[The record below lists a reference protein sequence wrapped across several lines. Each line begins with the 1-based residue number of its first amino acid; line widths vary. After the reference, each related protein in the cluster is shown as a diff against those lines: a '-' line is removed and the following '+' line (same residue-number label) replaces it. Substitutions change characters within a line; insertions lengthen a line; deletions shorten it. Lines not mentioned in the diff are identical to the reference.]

1 MAGSFGLY
9 RHIRANE
16 IRSMVLLASL
26 FVMSLAIAF
35 AIIMLGVGFLMQDA
49 PALEIARHAWRLT
62 MRSAPAILIGVALWV
77 WIAYFLHQSMIDMMM
92 AARPLDRRLAPAIH
106 HRLEQM
112 CISRGMRMPKLQVIE
127 TPAMN
132 AFATGLTVDQYTIT
146 LTRGLIENLTIDE
159 IEAVLAHEL
168 THIRNEDVKT
178 LVIAM
183 VMVGLIAFAFEFVW
197 RFVGLAGGGKNRSEM
212 GDSRSGGLGKVALVA
227 VAIVTAAWILS
238 VLVRLSLSRSREYLA
253 DAGAVELTKK
263 PEALISALLKIDGRS
278 TLPDAPSSIREMC
291 LDNPVSGLAALLSTH
306 PTIESRIAALERHA
320 GGWRPQDAEIGRPRF
335 ARRPA

>member
-26 FVMSLAIAF
+26 FGLSLAIAF
-35 AIIMLGVGFLMQDA
+35 AIIMLGVGFLVQDA
-49 PALEIARHAWRLT
+49 PALEIAHHAWRLT

-92 AARPLDRRLAPAIH
+92 SARPLDRRLAPAIYNK
-106 HRLEQM
+106 LEQM
-112 CISRGMRMPKLQVIE
+112 CISRGMQMPKLQVIE

-183 VMVGLIAFAFEFVW
+183 VMVGMIAFAFEFVW
-197 RFVGLAGGGKNRSEM
+197 RLVGSAGRRSS
-212 GDSRSGGLGKVALVA
+212 GSSRSDGLGKVALAA
-227 VAIVTAAWILS
+227 VAIVTAAWVLS

-253 DAGAVELTKK
+253 DAGAVELTKR

-278 TLPDAPSSIREMC
+278 ALPDAPESVREMC
-291 LDNPVSGLAALLSTH
+291 LDNPAKGLAGLLSTH
-306 PTIESRIAALERHA
+306 PTIEDRIAALERHA
-320 GGWRPQDAEIGRPRF
+320 GGWRPQDAEIGSPRL